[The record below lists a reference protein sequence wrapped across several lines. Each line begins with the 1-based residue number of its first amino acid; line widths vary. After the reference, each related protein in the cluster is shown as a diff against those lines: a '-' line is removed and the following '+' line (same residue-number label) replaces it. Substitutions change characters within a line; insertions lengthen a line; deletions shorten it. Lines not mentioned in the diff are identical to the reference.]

1 MNETIFNV
9 FKNLFGNNLAQ
20 EITEFMSGMID
31 ALNNLINGQIGVW
44 MSIFS
49 VIAGS
54 LLIIYFFMNM
64 LSDVSREMFTLEK
77 LILYFIRLFLAF
89 MILIYLKDI
98 ILSLMNLCYMIYK
111 YVASTLSNTTT
122 DGITFFGVSMDKV
135 NTIEYTNEIKTNM
148 DAAIP
153 FSLAKIMDNL
163 SIIIISL
170 ITNLLQLLLKTVAY
184 FFCIG
189 NCINLVVRIIFAPLA
204 VVQCFDPIQH
214 NKGIDYIKKI
224 IAGAMSFAIVVVI
237 LYAASQFQNSF
248 MVQIV
253 RDMRTTLDAGNGV
266 LNIDGDAIQKILS
279 TGTAVFAKL
288 LVCQFAAIGAL
299 ISANKIGNDIVGT
312 H

>member
-153 FSLAKIMDNL
+153 FSLA
-163 SIIIISL
+163 
-170 ITNLLQLLLKTVAY
+170 
-184 FFCIG
+184 
-189 NCINLVVRIIFAPLA
+189 
-204 VVQCFDPIQH
+204 
-214 NKGIDYIKKI
+214 
-224 IAGAMSFAIVVVI
+224 
-237 LYAASQFQNSF
+237 
-248 MVQIV
+248 
-253 RDMRTTLDAGNGV
+253 
-266 LNIDGDAIQKILS
+266 
-279 TGTAVFAKL
+279 
-288 LVCQFAAIGAL
+288 
-299 ISANKIGNDIVGT
+299 
-312 H
+312 

>member
-1 MNETIFNV
+1 M
-9 FKNLFGNNLAQ
+9 
-20 EITEFMSGMID
+20 
-31 ALNNLINGQIGVW
+31 
-44 MSIFS
+44 
-49 VIAGS
+49 
-54 LLIIYFFMNM
+54 
-64 LSDVSREMFTLEK
+64 
-77 LILYFIRLFLAF
+77 
-89 MILIYLKDI
+89 
-98 ILSLMNLCYMIYK
+98 MNLCYMIYK

>member
-1 MNETIFNV
+1 M
-9 FKNLFGNNLAQ
+9 
-20 EITEFMSGMID
+20 
-31 ALNNLINGQIGVW
+31 
-44 MSIFS
+44 
-49 VIAGS
+49 
-54 LLIIYFFMNM
+54 
-64 LSDVSREMFTLEK
+64 
-77 LILYFIRLFLAF
+77 
-89 MILIYLKDI
+89 
-98 ILSLMNLCYMIYK
+98 
-111 YVASTLSNTTT
+111 
-122 DGITFFGVSMDKV
+122 
-135 NTIEYTNEIKTNM
+135 
-148 DAAIP
+148 
-153 FSLAKIMDNL
+153 
-163 SIIIISL
+163 
-170 ITNLLQLLLKTVAY
+170 
-184 FFCIG
+184 
-189 NCINLVVRIIFAPLA
+189 VVRIIFAPLA